1 MMEYWKVGML
11 GLAVWDLFLKER
23 YEPKYK
29 IRPSSAFD
37 SQYSIVPLFQH
48 SFWDEA
54 TSMLPVI

>member
-1 MMEYWKVGML
+1 ML